1 MKKIINGAVCNTATA
16 KLLGSFDNGERPS
29 DLSYVRESLYRT
41 KSGQYFIHGEGG
53 AGTRYARQTE
63 PNHWRS
69 GEALSILSL
78 EAAQK
83 WAEEHLDGD
92 EYIRAFGEPEERT
105 TIMISAATKARL
117 SDIKSIPYSER
128 FSVYYTFIL
137 NRWEVKV

>member
-16 KLLGSFDNGERPS
+16 KLLGSFDNGERPG
-29 DLSYVRESLYRT
+29 DIGYVKESLYRT
-41 KSGQYFIHGEGG
+41 KSGIFFLHGEGG

-63 PNHWRS
+63 PNHWRP

-78 EAAQK
+78 KAAQA

-105 TIMISAATKARL
+105 TIMMSAATKARL
-117 SDIKSIPYSER
+117 SDIKAKTGKSFGDIIDEAVAKY
-128 FSVYYTFIL
+128 
-137 NRWEVKV
+137 

>member
-16 KLLGSFDNGERPS
+16 KLLGSFENGERPG
-29 DLSYVRESLYRT
+29 DLGYIKEALYRT
-41 KSGQYFIHGEGG
+41 KSGAYFLHTVGG

-78 EAAQK
+78 EAAQA

-92 EYIRAFGEPEERT
+92 EYIKAFGEPEERT
-105 TIMISAATKARL
+105 TIMMSAATKARL
-117 SDIKSIPYSER
+117 SDIKAKTGKSFGDIIAEAVAR
-128 FSVYYTFIL
+128 L
-137 NRWEVKV
+137 